1 MIFNIFFL
9 RFSIPRVLDNMLKTL
24 SNRVSLALAVHW
36 IMGWLDRIVWI
47 DLYVF
52 TVRSEIE
59 LYLYK
64 M

>member
-24 SNRVSLALAVHW
+24 LNRVSLALAVHW

>member
-9 RFSIPRVLDNMLKTL
+9 RFSIPRALDNMLKTL

-47 DLYVF
+47 DIVC